1 MFTFVWVYGEY
12 SIATYT
18 IITKWL
24 EAWKRVWKARMEQYI
39 ASKETYFEG
48 NNKYM

>member
-18 IITKWL
+18 IITKRL
-24 EAWKRVWKARMEQYI
+24 EAWKKVCKVHMEQCI
-39 ASKETYFEG
+39 TSKETYFEG
-48 NNKYM
+48 NNKYI